1 MGFSGNTDYHLTFKT
16 TGHII
21 SAMNASTDK
30 KQHLLESGMAV
41 IFRQGYN
48 GTGVQDI
55 VDAAGVPKGSFY
67 NYFDSKEAFAV
78 EGLTRLAEQS
88 QVCAR
93 AVLGDAQVA
102 PLTRVVN
109 YFEGS
114 LKYQTENGFSGG
126 CIIGNLCQE
135 MADGSESMRERINE
149 LMCAKVKMIAQCL
162 AEAQAR
168 GEFPADR
175 DASDSAEFIFYAWE
189 GALMRMKAC
198 KNDEPLQAFMRVLK
212 AVCLFH

>member
-1 MGFSGNTDYHLTFKT
+1 
-16 TGHII
+16 
-21 SAMNASTDK
+21 MNASTDK

-78 EGLTRLAEQS
+78 EGLTRLAEQA

-93 AVLGDAQVA
+93 ATLADPAVA

-109 YFEGS
+109 YFESS
-114 LKYQTENGFSGG
+114 LQYQAENGFSGG

-135 MADGSESMRERINE
+135 MADGSEAMRERINE

-162 AEAQAR
+162 SEAQTR
-168 GEFPADR
+168 GEFPTDR

-189 GALMRMKAC
+189 GALMRMKAT

>member
-1 MGFSGNTDYHLTFKT
+1 
-16 TGHII
+16 
-21 SAMNASTDK
+21 MNASTDK

-78 EGLTRLAEQS
+78 EGLTRLAEQAS
-88 QVCAR
+88 ACAK
-93 AVLGDAQVA
+93 AVLTDTSVA
-102 PLTRVVN
+102 PLTRVLN
-109 YFEGS
+109 YFQGS
-114 LKYQTENGFSGG
+114 LQYQAENGFSGG

-135 MADGSESMRERINE
+135 MADVSEPMRERINE

-162 AEAQAR
+162 AEAQAK
-168 GEFPADR
+168 GDLPADR
-175 DASDSAEFIFYAWE
+175 NPSDSAEFIFYAWE
-189 GALMRMKAC
+189 GALMRMKAT
-198 KNDEPLQAFMRVLK
+198 KNDEPLQAFMRVLRG
-212 AVCLFH
+212 VCLVH

>member
-1 MGFSGNTDYHLTFKT
+1 
-16 TGHII
+16 
-21 SAMNASTDK
+21 MNASTDK
-30 KQHLLESGMAV
+30 KQHLLDSGMAV

-78 EGLTRLAEQS
+78 EGVTMLAEQA
-88 QVCAR
+88 QACAR
-93 AVLGDAQVA
+93 AVLMDASVP
-102 PLTRVVN
+102 PLTRVIN
-109 YFEGS
+109 YFEGA
-114 LKYQTENGFSGG
+114 LGYQSENGFSGG

-135 MADGSESMRERINE
+135 MADGSEAMRTRVND
-149 LMCAKVKMIAQCL
+149 LMCTKVKMIANCL

-168 GEFPADR
+168 GEWPTDR
-175 DASDSAEFIFYAWE
+175 TPSDSAEFIFYAWE

-198 KNDEPLQAFMRVLK
+198 KSDAPLQAFMRVLK
-212 AVCLFH
+212 SVCLVPSSGH